1 MLRFIFLID
10 SGGGFLTG
18 ICFLGNG
25 LFFLA
30 WEFSPRTSSIWF
42 LQKVQE
48 TKTYWTLTGVNY
60 QSITAKSIHL
70 LTVFRM
76 WNKNTT
82 ASSTCF
88 EQRTVLFSVIQVLL
102 QWLACGRSHWLAGLH
117 CICLFWDSSYDCCD
131 FHHSCNQNYLF
142 QNKCMHR
149 PGQHEETDYHD
160 FYNDFENLHRWLETC
175 TVHSCN

>member
-88 EQRTVLFSVIQVLL
+88 EQRTVLIVFSHSGVASMTCMWKIPLTCWPTLYLSILRFILRLL
-102 QWLACGRSHWLAGLH
+102 R
-117 CICLFWDSSYDCCD
+117 FSS
-131 FHHSCNQNYLF
+131 F
-142 QNKCMHR
+142 
-149 PGQHEETDYHD
+149 
-160 FYNDFENLHRWLETC
+160 
-175 TVHSCN
+175 V